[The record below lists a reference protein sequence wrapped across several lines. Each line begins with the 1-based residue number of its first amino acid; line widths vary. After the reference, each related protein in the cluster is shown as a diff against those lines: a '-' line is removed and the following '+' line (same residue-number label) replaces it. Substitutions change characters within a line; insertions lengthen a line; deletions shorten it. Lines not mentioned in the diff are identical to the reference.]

1 MKGLRKRLGLPPNID
16 RTWTNDK
23 VLYKANKDVGVE
35 FPLLDRRKINNVTY
49 TLKKKRLSLLGHIIR
64 TDDNDPIKQVTFANN
79 GLEPLTAALRRVGR
93 PRQKWIELTLKDA
106 YEDFSDNAYTGTRS
120 QIIKIRKRATDR
132 KQPFD

>member
-1 MKGLRKRLGLPPNID
+1 MSK
-16 RTWTNDK
+16 
-23 VLYKANKDVGVE
+23 
-35 FPLLDRRKINNVTY
+35 VTY

-79 GLEPLTAALRRVGR
+79 DLEPRTAALRRVGR

-106 YEDFSDNAYTGTRS
+106 YDDVSDNEYTGTRS
-120 QIIKIRKRATDR
+120 QNIKIRKRATDR

>member
-1 MKGLRKRLGLPPNID
+1 MLGTQPTHID

-35 FPLLDRRKINNVTY
+35 FPLLDKRQNKQVTH

-79 GLEPLTAALRRVGR
+79 KLEPLTAALRRVGR

-106 YEDFSDNAYTGTRS
+106 YEDFSDNEYTGTRS
-120 QIIKIRKRATDR
+120 QNIKIRKRATDR